1 MTYAASFQTAMR
13 AAAVVAVSANGS
25 ATPNALFSPAC
36 FKGAVSL
43 WPTFW
48 GVQVAAANAGAV
60 AAEPGAPAPGG
71 AASAPTPPSPPLR
84 SLRDVLQW
92 WFFHDA
98 AGLTVADTCDG
109 FVCGTSCRR
118 NDGHVRVTP
127 YPGEVAAAK
136 AAAKEGRGLPGARVH
151 KQSAAARTGGAML
164 LVLVV
169 TAAFGFVATRLLPPR
184 PERLTAQA
192 RAARALAAEG
202 MPLRP
207 RVPMPAAA
215 DSVLSGNPTTGA
227 ARFSGF

>member
-1 MTYAASFQTAMR
+1 MR
-13 AAAVVAVSANGS
+13 SSAAAAVSVNGS
-25 ATPNALFSPAC
+25 AASSTANALFSPAC
-36 FKGAVSL
+36 YKGATSL

-48 GVQVAAANAGAV
+48 GVQVSVSDAGAV
-60 AAEPGAPAPGG
+60 AASAGNAATVSG

-98 AGLTVADTCDG
+98 AGLAVADTCDG
-109 FVCGTSCRR
+109 FQCGPSCRR

-127 YPGEVAAAK
+127 YPDQIAAAK
-136 AAAKEGRGLPGARVH
+136 AAVADGRGLPGARVH
-151 KQSAAARTGGAML
+151 TASAAARTGGAML
-164 LVLVV
+164 LVLGV

-207 RVPMPAAA
+207 RVPAAA